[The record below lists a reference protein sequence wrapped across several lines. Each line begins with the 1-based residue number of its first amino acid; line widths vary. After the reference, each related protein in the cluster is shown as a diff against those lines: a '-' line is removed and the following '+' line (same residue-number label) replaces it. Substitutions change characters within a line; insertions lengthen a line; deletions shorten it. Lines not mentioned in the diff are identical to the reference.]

1 MAPEVRLGSWTSRIA
16 ILFVGLIVLGIAVAL
31 YFDWSLIRQI
41 FADILPTYGYLGIAV
56 GAFIEGETILL
67 LAGYAAQQGMFDI
80 RLVLLLG
87 FVGAFA
93 GDQLWFYLA
102 RRHGG
107 QWLAQRP
114 ELVNKATTAKR
125 LLERHATLFILS
137 FRFIYGLRNLG
148 AVAVALSDVTTR
160 RFVVL
165 NAAAALLWAVL
176 VIGAGYIF
184 GEAAAALLDQLASL
198 QKQIV
203 VIVGLIVFAAVTSI
217 VLRRWLLR
225 KLS

>member
-1 MAPEVRLGSWTSRIA
+1 MAPDARHVRWGSRAA
-16 ILFVGLIVLGIAVAL
+16 ILFAGVISVGIAVVL
-31 YFDWSLIRQI
+31 YFDWSSIRQL
-41 FADILPTYGYLGIAV
+41 FADFLPTYGYLGIAI

-67 LAGYAAQQGMFDI
+67 LAGYAAQQGFFDI

-107 QWLAQRP
+107 QWLARRP
-114 ELVNKATTAKR
+114 DLAAKAASAKR
-125 LLERHATLFILS
+125 LLARHATLFILS

-148 AVAVALSDVTTR
+148 AVAVALSNVPTR

-165 NAAAALLWAVL
+165 NAIAALV
-176 VIGAGYIF
+176 
-184 GEAAAALLDQLASL
+184 
-198 QKQIV
+198 
-203 VIVGLIVFAAVTSI
+203 
-217 VLRRWLLR
+217 
-225 KLS
+225 

>member
-1 MAPEVRLGSWTSRIA
+1 MAPEVRLGSWASRTA
-16 ILFVGLIVLGIAVAL
+16 ILFAGLIVVGIAVVF
-31 YFDWSLIRQI
+31 YFDWSWIRRL
-41 FADILPTYGYLGIAV
+41 FADFLPTYGYFGIAI

-67 LAGYAAQQGMFDI
+67 LAGYAAEQGMFDI

-107 QWLAQRP
+107 QWLARRP
-114 ELVNKATTAKR
+114 DLAGKAASAKR
-125 LLERHATLFILS
+125 LLERHATLFILT

-198 QKQIV
+198 QKQII

-225 KLS
+225 K

>member
-1 MAPEVRLGSWTSRIA
+1 MA
-16 ILFVGLIVLGIAVAL
+16 GLAHRYLK
-31 YFDWSLIRQI
+31 SLILLAGLAALGVTVAVYLDWGWVRQI
-41 FADILPTYGYLGIAV
+41 FADYLSKYGYFGIAF

-67 LAGYAAQQGMFDI
+67 LAGYATQQGMFDL

-93 GDQLWFYLA
+93 GDQLWFFLA

-107 QWLAQRP
+107 QWLARRP
-114 ELVNKATTAKR
+114 DLAAKATNAKR

-160 RFVVL
+160 RFIAL
-165 NAAAALLWAVL
+165 NAVAALLWSIL
-176 VIGAGYIF
+176 VIGAGYVF
-184 GEAAAALLDQLASL
+184 GEAAASLLDRLASV
-198 QKQIV
+198 QKQLLAIG
-203 VIVGLIVFAAVTSI
+203 GLLAFAAVASI
-217 VLRRWLLR
+217 ALRRWLLN
-225 KLS
+225 KLR

>member
-1 MAPEVRLGSWTSRIA
+1 MA
-16 ILFVGLIVLGIAVAL
+16 ILMRRRAKSLTLIAGLAVLGVAAAVNL
-31 YFDWSLIRQI
+31 DWNWVRQI
-41 FADILPTYGYLGIAV
+41 FADYLSKYGYFGIAF

-67 LAGYAAQQGMFDI
+67 LAGYAAQQGMFDL

-87 FVGAFA
+87 FAGAFA

-107 QWLAQRP
+107 QWLASRP
-114 ELVNKATTAKR
+114 DLVAKATNAKH

-160 RFVVL
+160 RFVAL
-165 NAAAALLWAVL
+165 NAVAALLWSVL
-176 VIGAGYIF
+176 VIGAGYVF
-184 GEAAAALLDQLASL
+184 GEAAASLLDQLASL
-198 QKQIV
+198 QKQFLALG
-203 VIVGLIVFAAVTSI
+203 GLLALAAIASI
-217 VLRRWLLR
+217 VLRRWLLNR
-225 KLS
+225 LN

>member
-1 MAPEVRLGSWTSRIA
+1 MAREGKRGSWTSRAVVLFAGVA
-16 ILFVGLIVLGIAVAL
+16 ILGVAGAL
-31 YFDWSLIRQI
+31 YFDWSWVRQI
-41 FADILPTYGYLGIAV
+41 FADVLVKYGYFGIAI

-67 LAGYAAQQGMFDI
+67 LAGYAAQQGLFDV

-87 FVGAFA
+87 FVGAFE

-107 QWLAQRP
+107 QWLARRP
-114 ELVNKATTAKR
+114 DLAAKATAATR

-148 AVAVALSDVTTR
+148 AVAVAVSDVTTR
-160 RFVVL
+160 RFVAL
-165 NAAAALLWAVL
+165 NAAAALLWSVL
-176 VIGAGYIF
+176 VIGAGYVF
-184 GEAAAALLDQLASL
+184 GEAAAALLDQLAGL
-198 QKQIV
+198 QKQIL
-203 VIVGLIVFAAVTSI
+203 VIAGLVAFAAVASI